1 MTGSTTQSRLS
12 PRSARELEGFA
23 DYLLA
28 MTSITPP
35 RASARQMLAFCIVAM
50 ANIRNESLN
59 MADLMTSAGDDV
71 DGKAILGRSIERTF
85 GLFMEPTKQNPDGL
99 GWVTQE
105 MDPED
110 RRKKYLKLTDK
121 GREAV
126 TKITEATK

>member
-1 MTGSTTQSRLS
+1 
-12 PRSARELEGFA
+12 
-23 DYLLA
+23 
-28 MTSITPP
+28 
-35 RASARQMLAFCIVAM
+35 
-50 ANIRNESLN
+50 

-110 RRKKYLKLTDK
+110 RRKKYPKLTDK